1 MAVLYDLLDRWK
13 TELLGIPAVDVERA
27 AHHRQAIVDLRQL
40 IASLEDDML
49 AGSISAMTQSG

>member
-13 TELLGIPAVDVERA
+13 TELPGISAVDVERA

-40 IASLEDDML
+40 
-49 AGSISAMTQSG
+49 